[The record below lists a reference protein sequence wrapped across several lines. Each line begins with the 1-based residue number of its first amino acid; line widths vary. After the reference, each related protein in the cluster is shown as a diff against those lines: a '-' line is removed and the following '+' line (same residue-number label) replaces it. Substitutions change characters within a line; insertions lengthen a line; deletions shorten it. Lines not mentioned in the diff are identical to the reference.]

1 MHINQSTHIPIPL
14 SQGEQAGVT
23 QERVQEEFLR
33 ARRLLGL
40 IELDEDQLAAYIRA
54 HKNGGWVG
62 AMRVL

>member
-1 MHINQSTHIPIPL
+1 MSTTNHHHQHNHVPHHHH
-14 SQGEQAGVT
+14 QGEQAGVT

-54 HKNGGWVG
+54 HKTG
-62 AMRVL
+62 ACVL